1 MLGMERNTPYE
12 RLSDEAL
19 TELVRQGDARAQD
32 FLLER
37 YKNFVKRHARA
48 YFLAGADMEDVIQEG
63 MIGLYKAVR
72 DYDPGKNGRFDIFAR
87 LCVTRQI
94 ITAIKSAS
102 RKKHAPL
109 NTYISLNKPGD
120 PDSADDAAV
129 FTGAQPNPEEL
140 FIDKEG
146 RLFIETCIQEELS
159 AMENRVLS
167 LYIAGNTY
175 GEIGRIM
182 NKDPKSIDNALQR
195 VRKKL
200 ERLIYG
206 NAGN

>member
-1 MLGMERNTPYE
+1 MMEQNTLTE
-12 RLSDEAL
+12 LSDEAL
-19 TELVRQGDARAQD
+19 TELARRGDARAQD
-32 FLLER
+32 VLLER
-37 YKNFVKRHARA
+37 YKSFVKRHARA

-63 MIGLYKAVR
+63 MIGLYKAIR
-72 DYDPGKNGRFDIFAR
+72 DYDAGKNGRFDIFAR

-109 NTYISLNKPGD
+109 NTYIPLNRSD
-120 PDSADDAAV
+120 DSRPMDDAAA
-129 FTGAQPNPEEL
+129 FIGAQPNPEEL
-140 FIDKEG
+140 FIDEEG

-159 AMENRVLS
+159 AMESRVLS

-175 GEIGRIM
+175 GEIGRAM
-182 NKDPKSIDNALQR
+182 NKEAKSIDNALQR

-200 ERLIYG
+200 ERILVPHP
-206 NAGN
+206 